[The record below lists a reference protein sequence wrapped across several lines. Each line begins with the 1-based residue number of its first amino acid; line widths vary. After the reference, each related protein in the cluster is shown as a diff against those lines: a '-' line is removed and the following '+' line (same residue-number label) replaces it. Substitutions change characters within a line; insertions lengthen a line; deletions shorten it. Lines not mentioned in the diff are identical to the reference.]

1 MLFMLRKARLCYKRW
16 YKNNNKFNVTQNGRT
31 YKLSSRITFK
41 PYGAFFK
48 SFKLG
53 TKDYAS
59 DVSGYRLKKMS
70 PLKRNTGKIQ
80 ITPSNGY
87 KIDEIIVNYPNKS
100 RKVKNG
106 SSISLKNVRKYQ
118 CGIIQQRNLHIIKNP
133 RKRLIGDGRALR

>member
-1 MLFMLRKARLCYKRW
+1 M
-16 YKNNNKFNVTQNGRT
+16 GH
-31 YKLSSRITFK
+31 
-41 PYGAFFK
+41 FFK

-100 RKVKNG
+100 RKVKNRVQYFLKKCTKN
-106 SSISLKNVRKYQ
+106 ISVVSYNKETCILSKS
-118 CGIIQQRNLHIIKNP
+118 
-133 RKRLIGDGRALR
+133 RKRL